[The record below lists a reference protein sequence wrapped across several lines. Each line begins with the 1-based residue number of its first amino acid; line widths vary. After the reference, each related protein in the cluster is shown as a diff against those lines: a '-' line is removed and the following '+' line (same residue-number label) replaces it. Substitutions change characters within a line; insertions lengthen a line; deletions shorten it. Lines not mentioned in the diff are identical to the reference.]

1 MERSGLA
8 RAGRSSDHVNEPMED
23 AREFSACLVSLAAVI
38 SAPLFQFLSVMYEGR
53 LKT

>member
-23 AREFSACLVSLAAVI
+23 AREFSACLVPLAAVM
-38 SAPLFQFLSVMYEGR
+38 SASLFRFRSVMYEGR
-53 LKT
+53 LKA